1 MPVGLP
7 PNTYAPNIHFPC
19 LHVHTCTPTHRP
31 AHRGLTHTH
40 THHKPTLQTHM
51 HIHLLYVYLH
61 SHTYTRWV
69 PVHTCIFK
77 FTPSYRHAIHNM
89 YIPTHRPAHKLAYVH
104 MQHTHA
110 NAQVFTHAYTYWLT
124 RQHIHTHSCLSALI
138 SANNHMLTCAQPHT
152 CLQIHI
158 YTLAPQWRHTLSP
171 GPGTWR
177 VLLSVE
183 DSG

>member
-1 MPVGLP
+1 MGLP

-40 THHKPTLQTHM
+40 TPQAYTANSHAHTPFVCISSLTH
-51 HIHLLYVYLH
+51 I
-61 SHTYTRWV
+61 YTHWV
-69 PVHTCIFK
+69 PVHTRIFK
-77 FTPSYRHAIHNM
+77 FTPSYRHAIHNHM

-110 NAQVFTHAYTYWLT
+110 NAQVLTHTCLHILADEAAHTY
-124 RQHIHTHSCLSALI
+124 SCLPALI

-152 CLQIHI
+152 CLQIYI
-158 YTLAPQWRHTLSP
+158 FTLAPQWRHTVSP
-171 GPGTWR
+171 GPGTWK
-177 VLLSVE
+177 VLLSVG